1 MTAPTPS
8 PAPTPQPKPAQ
19 AQAQAQ
25 AQAVQCVTSDSLL
38 NGATELHIDHH
49 GVIYR
54 LKVTELGK
62 LILTK

>member
-8 PAPTPQPKPAQ
+8 PAPTPQPKP
-19 AQAQAQ
+19 AQ